1 MPPGS
6 ASIDV
11 LARWQWLI
19 APGLS
24 LCFSLAIG
32 CSKPVPPVG
41 ASPPAK
47 VQTIAHE
54 EDVNTIELTPEA
66 EVRLG
71 IITAPVEMR
80 PLVRVRRFGAEITVP
95 PGAAMIVSAPVTGT
109 LRAPPKKE
117 APRAGIQVSRGQKVF
132 ELLPLLSPERAVL
145 TPAEQ
150 VRFAE
155 AKNAV
160 ATARIDASGL
170 VQQGEVQVEAAQI
183 ALDRAERLLRDQA
196 GTVRAVD
203 DAKAQLNLAKKTHQA
218 AQARQRLLEQ
228 LKLDEEAGV
237 QQTLEI
243 ESPQDGIIRSLSAAV
258 GEVVAIGAPLFEVL
272 DSDPIWVRVPVYVG
286 ELPQISDEQP
296 AQISRLGEDATV
308 VERLAPH
315 VNAPPT
321 SMPLASAVDLYY
333 ELPNPQGELRP
344 GERVIAKLTLLGKEK
359 SLSIP
364 WSSVIHD
371 INGGTWVYELVAPHK
386 FVRRRVQV
394 RYVVDGMAA
403 LADGPPVGSAI
414 VTTGAMELF
423 GTEFGFAK

>member
-1 MPPGS
+1 MET
-6 ASIDV
+6 
-11 LARWQWLI
+11 LARRRLLI
-19 APGLS
+19 ASGFLLCLS
-24 LCFSLAIG
+24 LAVG
-32 CSKPVPPVG
+32 CGKAVPPSTA
-41 ASPPAK
+41 ASPAK
-47 VQTIAHE
+47 VQSIAHE

-66 EVRLG
+66 EIRLG
-71 IITAPVEMR
+71 VVTAPVEMR
-80 PLVRVRRFGAEITVP
+80 PLARVRRFGAEITVP
-95 PGAAMIVSAPVTGT
+95 PGATMIVSAPVAGT
-109 LRAPPKKE
+109 LHAPPKGE
-117 APRAGIQVSRGQKVF
+117 APKAGALVNRGQKLF

-203 DAKAQLNLAKKTHQA
+203 DAKAQLNLAKKTLQA

-243 ESPQDGIIRSLSAAV
+243 ESPQDGIIRTLSVAV

-272 DSDPIWVRVPVYVG
+272 DSNPIWVKVPVYVG
-286 ELPQISDEQP
+286 ELPQISPEQP
-296 AQISRLGEDATV
+296 ARISRLGEDATV
-308 VERLAPH
+308 AERIAPH
-315 VNAPPT
+315 INAPPT
-321 SMPLASAVDLYY
+321 AMPLASAVDLYY
-333 ELPNPQGELRP
+333 ELPNPGGELRP
-344 GERVIAKLTLLGKEK
+344 GERVIAKLTLSGHSENLA
-359 SLSIP
+359 IP

-371 INGGTWVYELVAPHK
+371 INGGTWVYEQVAPRK
-386 FVRRRVQV
+386 FARRRVQV

>member
-1 MPPGS
+1 
-6 ASIDV
+6 
-11 LARWQWLI
+11 
-19 APGLS
+19 
-24 LCFSLAIG
+24 
-32 CSKPVPPVG
+32 
-41 ASPPAK
+41 
-47 VQTIAHE
+47 
-54 EDVNTIELTPEA
+54 
-66 EVRLG
+66 
-71 IITAPVEMR
+71 
-80 PLVRVRRFGAEITVP
+80 
-95 PGAAMIVSAPVTGT
+95 
-109 LRAPPKKE
+109 
-117 APRAGIQVSRGQKVF
+117 
-132 ELLPLLSPERAVL
+132 L

-203 DAKAQLNLAKKTHQA
+203 DAKAQLNLAKKTLQA

-243 ESPQDGIIRSLSAAV
+243 ESPQDGIIRTLSVAV

-272 DSDPIWVRVPVYVG
+272 DSNPIWVKVPVYVG
-286 ELPQISDEQP
+286 ELPQISPEQP
-296 AQISRLGEDATV
+296 ARISRLGEDATV
-308 VERLAPH
+308 AERIAPH
-315 VNAPPT
+315 INAPPT
-321 SMPLASAVDLYY
+321 AMPLASAVDLYY
-333 ELPNPQGELRP
+333 ELPNPGGELRP
-344 GERVIAKLTLLGKEK
+344 GERVIAKLTLSGHSENLA
-359 SLSIP
+359 IP

-371 INGGTWVYELVAPHK
+371 INGGTWVYEQVAPRK
-386 FVRRRVQV
+386 FARRRVQV